1 MMKTGRAVLLAA
13 ALALLLGLFL
23 LAGCATEG
31 EEESNVITVG
41 VAGPMQ
47 FIHGQHHWLGAEMA
61 AGEINDAGGI
71 TVGEENYTLKLV
83 KIDTNELL
91 SVDDATNAVERA
103 IAQEGIDIL
112 VGTIR
117 TEAAVAI
124 QELMMDQEKIYITCG
139 ASFKEM
145 ATKVGQ
151 DYERYKYWFR
161 VTPLNGELLARA
173 SLLLLQHVGGLMQEE
188 YGIDTPKVAVVCEEA
203 AAGDTLAA
211 AAQQVIPSFGM
222 ELVGVWRP
230 SPQATDMTA
239 ELTAIRDAGAQI
251 IYTYLSSAA
260 GVTYA
265 KQWGEL
271 QIPAASVGINVES
284 QAMGFMEA
292 TDGYGDYEFSLNTYA
307 PVEITE
313 KTLDWYNQFI
323 DRAGE
328 FPTYN
333 AGTYDAVYIYKE
345 AVERAGTLDP
355 DAVVAEMEQTRFT
368 SACGIQ
374 VFDEN
379 HDVMWGPG
387 YVTAVGTQWQ
397 GGELKCAWPDD
408 WEGITY
414 PGTVRYQFPPW
425 VDEALR

>member
-1 MMKTGRAVLLAA
+1 MKIRWAVAAA
-13 ALALLLGLFL
+13 ALILLCLGAALV
-23 LAGCATEG
+23 AGCARDEA
-31 EEESNVITVG
+31 EESRVIKIG

-47 FIHGQHHWLGAEMA
+47 FVHGQHHWLGAEMA
-61 AGEINDAGGI
+61 AEEINAAGGI
-71 TVGEENYTLKLV
+71 KVGDEYYLVELV

-91 SVDDATNAVERA
+91 SVEDATSAVERA
-103 IAQEGIDIL
+103 LAQDNIDIL

-124 QELMMDQEKIYITCG
+124 QELMMDNEKIFITCG
-139 ASFKEM
+139 ASLKQM
-145 ATKVGQ
+145 ADKVGQ

-173 SLLLLQHVGGLMQEE
+173 SLILLQYVGEVMKEDLGLEA
-188 YGIDTPKVAVVCEEA
+188 PKVAVVCEEA
-203 AAGDTLAA
+203 AAGDALAA

-222 ELVGVWRP
+222 ELVGIWRP

-292 TDGYGDYEFSLNTYA
+292 TDNYGDFEFSLNTYA

-313 KTLDWYNQFI
+313 KTLDWYNRFI
-323 DRAGE
+323 ERAGE

-333 AGTYDAVYIYKE
+333 AGTYDALNIYRE
-345 AVERAGTLDP
+345 AVERAGTLET
-355 DAVVAEMEQTRFT
+355 DAVIAELENTRHT
-368 SACGIQ
+368 SAAGVQ

-379 HDVMWGPG
+379 HDVIWGPG
-387 YVTAVGTQWQ
+387 YTTAVGTQWQ
-397 GGELKCAWPDD
+397 NGELKCVWPYE

-414 PGTVRYQFPPW
+414 PGTVRYQIPPW
-425 VDEALR
+425 VVEALQ

>member
-397 GGELKCAWPDD
+397 EGELKCAWPDD